1 MGKYLEI
8 IEAAAIPTE
17 TAQAHEQ
24 TEDLREHFEER
35 AGILEHDGGLPRPE
49 AEIEAARIT
58 ATYARNRGYLWAS
71 LRAVFA
77 EYPVRLS
84 QVSATRGMVDTLP
97 FSVAK
102 HAALNGGQVV
112 RQGTFT
118 GPREGMTAASKE
130 VGVTP
135 KNPVAGFYG
144 APGASPDPE
153 PIPRLSLKYPR
164 ATVMMFAGERVI
176 TVGYN

>member
-77 EYPVRLS
+77 EYPVLLS
-84 QVSATRGMVDTLP
+84 QVSATRGTVDTLP
-97 FSVAK
+97 FGVAK

-118 GPREGMTAASKE
+118 GPREGMTAAM
-130 VGVTP
+130 GRLGHPRTL
-135 KNPVAGFYG
+135 
-144 APGASPDPE
+144 SPSRGLVSSIRGGNRDDVRWRE
-153 PIPRLSLKYPR
+153 
-164 ATVMMFAGERVI
+164 
-176 TVGYN
+176 GYNRRL